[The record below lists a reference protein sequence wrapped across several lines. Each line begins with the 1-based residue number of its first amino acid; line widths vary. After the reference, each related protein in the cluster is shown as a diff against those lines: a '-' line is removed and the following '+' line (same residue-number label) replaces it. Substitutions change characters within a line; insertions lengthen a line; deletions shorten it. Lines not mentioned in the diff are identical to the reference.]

1 MSTGPA
7 QGGREGEGEP
17 PQSGA
22 EEPAGEKPAGKT
34 PAAAPPP
41 PPPMAPPRAA
51 AYMAAS
57 ALLAMTQGFG
67 MNLVAANIPQL
78 QGPFGATT
86 AEATWLMAAYMA
98 PNASLSLALIKI
110 RNQYG
115 LRPFAELGIAVFLLV
130 SVAHVFITDLHSA
143 LVLRFF
149 AGIAAAPLSSL
160 GFLYMLEAFSPAR
173 KLTIGIS
180 LALTNIGLAAPLTR
194 FISPALIDLGG
205 VRALLHFELA
215 LAMLSFAAIYLLPLT
230 PPPRVKVIEK
240 IDIVSYL
247 FIAVG
252 FGAGAVVLVL
262 GRQYW
267 WLEARWIGE
276 LLVVMIGALTI
287 AAVIE
292 LNRERPLIDLR
303 WLLSREMLH
312 FAAVL
317 VLFRLM
323 LAEQTAV
330 AGNFFQITGLQNDQ
344 LTGFYGMVALA
355 TAAGGLLCAAI
366 LKPGREPGIHMAALL
381 LIGVGAFLDSRATN
395 LTRPEQMYLSQAMIA
410 AGGSLFLP
418 PAIASGF
425 TLALRK
431 GPQYIL
437 SFIVVF
443 LVTQSLGGLAGSAL
457 FGSFITLREKFH
469 SNILAEAMTLADP
482 LVSGRVAQL
491 SAAYGHTITDPAV
504 LKAEGVALLG
514 QQVTREA
521 NVLAHNDAFLV
532 IALLAVGA
540 ATALAIHM
548 LYIRIREAGA
558 RSGGPA
564 AVEG

>member
-1 MSTGPA
+1 MSAVPA
-7 QGGREGEGEP
+7 SDTRGQEDAAEP
-17 PQSGA
+17 VAQQP
-22 EEPAGEKPAGKT
+22 
-34 PAAAPPP
+34 AAPPP
-41 PPPMAPPRAA
+41 APPVITPRRAA
-51 AYMAAS
+51 ACMAAS
-57 ALLAMTQGFG
+57 TLLAMTQGFG

-78 QGPFGATT
+78 QGPFGATS
-86 AEATWLMAAYMA
+86 AEAVWLMAAYMA

-115 LRPFAELGIAVFLLV
+115 LRHFAELGIAVFLVV
-130 SVAHVFITDLHSA
+130 SVLHIFITDLHSA
-143 LVLRFF
+143 IVLRFF

-160 GFLYMLEAFSPAR
+160 GFLYMLEAFTPAR
-173 KLTIGIS
+173 KLTVGIS

-194 FISPALIDLGG
+194 LISPALIELGG
-205 VRALLHFELA
+205 VRALLHLEVA

-230 PPPRVKVIEK
+230 PIPRAKVIEK
-240 IDIVSYL
+240 LDIVSYL
-247 FIAVG
+247 FIAIG
-252 FGAGAVVLVL
+252 FGSGAVILVT
-262 GRQYW
+262 GRTYW
-267 WLEARWIGE
+267 WMEAQWIGE
-276 LLVVMIGALTI
+276 LLVVMIGALTV
-287 AAVIE
+287 AAVLE
-292 LNRERPLIDLR
+292 LNREKPLIDLR
-303 WLLSREMLH
+303 WLFSREVLH

-330 AGNFFQITGLQNDQ
+330 ASNFFQIMGLQNDQ
-344 LTGFYGMVALA
+344 LTRLYGVVALA
-355 TAAGGLLCAAI
+355 TLAGGLLCAVI
-366 LKPGREPGIHMAALL
+366 MKPGREPGIHMIALL
-381 LIGVGAFLDSRATN
+381 LIGVGAFLDSHATN

-418 PAIASGF
+418 PAIAAGF
-425 TLALRK
+425 TMALKK

-469 SNILAEAMTLADP
+469 SNVLAQAMTLTDP
-482 LVSGRVAQL
+482 LVAARVSQL
-491 SAAYGHTITDPAV
+491 SAAYGRTITDAAV

-521 NVLAHNDAFLV
+521 NVLAHNDAFFV
-532 IALLAVGA
+532 IALLAVA
-540 ATALAIHM
+540 AAAALAIHWI
-548 LYIRIREAGA
+548 YIRIKEAAAPVEGQ
-558 RSGGPA
+558 A

>member
-1 MSTGPA
+1 MSTVPA
-7 QGGREGEGEP
+7 IETRGTED
-17 PQSGA
+17 
-22 EEPAGEKPAGKT
+22 EPAEAIEDLPAEAA
-34 PAAAPPP
+34 PAAPPP
-41 PPPMAPPRAA
+41 APMAPPRAA

-57 ALLAMTQGFG
+57 TLLALTQGFG
-67 MNLVAANIPQL
+67 LNLVAANIPQL
-78 QGPFGATT
+78 QGPLGATST
-86 AEATWLMAAYMA
+86 EAVWLVAAYMA

-115 LRPFAELGIAVFLLV
+115 LRSFAELGIAVFLVV
-130 SVAHVFITDLHSA
+130 SVLHIFITDLQSA
-143 LVLRFF
+143 IVLRFF

-173 KLTIGIS
+173 KLTVGIS

-194 FISPALIDLGG
+194 LISPALIDLGG
-205 VRALLHFELA
+205 IRALLQFEVA

-230 PPPRVKVIEK
+230 APPRVKVIEK
-240 IDIVSYL
+240 LDIVSYL
-247 FIAVG
+247 FIAIG
-252 FGAGAVVLVL
+252 FGAGAVVLVT
-262 GRQYW
+262 GRTYW
-267 WLEARWIGE
+267 WLEAQWIGE
-276 LLVVMIGALTI
+276 LLVVMVVALTI

-292 LNRERPLIDLR
+292 LNRKTPLIDLR
-303 WLLSREMLH
+303 WLFSREMLH

-317 VLFRLM
+317 ILFRLM

-330 AGNFFQITGLQNDQ
+330 AGNFFQITGLLNDQ
-344 LTGFYGMVALA
+344 LTGLYTAVTLA
-355 TAAGGLLCAAI
+355 TIAGGLVCAAV
-366 LKPGREPGIHMAALL
+366 LKPGREPGLHMVALL
-381 LIGVGAFLDSRATN
+381 LIGVGAFLDSHATN
-395 LTRPEQMYLSQAMIA
+395 LTRPGQMYWSQAMIA

-443 LVTQSLGGLAGSAL
+443 LVTQSLGGLAGSAI

-482 LVSGRVAQL
+482 LVATRVSQL
-491 SAAYGHTITDPAV
+491 SAAYGHTIVDSAV
-504 LKAEGVALLG
+504 LKAEGVALLS

-540 ATALAIHM
+540 AAALAIH
-548 LYIRIREAGA
+548 LLTVRIREAIA
-558 RSGGPA
+558 RTGEQA

>member
-1 MSTGPA
+1 
-7 QGGREGEGEP
+7 
-17 PQSGA
+17 
-22 EEPAGEKPAGKT
+22 
-34 PAAAPPP
+34 
-41 PPPMAPPRAA
+41 MAPPRAA

-57 ALLAMTQGFG
+57 TLLAMTQGFG
-67 MNLVAANIPQL
+67 LNLVAANIPQL
-78 QGPFGATT
+78 QGPLGATST
-86 AEATWLMAAYMA
+86 EAVWLIAAYMA

-115 LRPFAELGIAVFLLV
+115 LRPFAELGIAVFLVV
-130 SVAHVFITDLHSA
+130 SVLHIFITDLQSA
-143 LVLRFF
+143 IVLRFF

-173 KLTIGIS
+173 KLTVGIS

-194 FISPALIDLGG
+194 LISPALIDLGG
-205 VRALLHFELA
+205 VRALLQFEVA

-230 PPPRVKVIEK
+230 APPRVKVIEK
-240 IDIVSYL
+240 LDIVSYL
-247 FIAVG
+247 FIAIG
-252 FGAGAVVLVL
+252 FGAGAVVLVT
-262 GRQYW
+262 GRTYW
-267 WLEARWIGE
+267 WLEAQWIGE
-276 LLVVMIGALTI
+276 LLVVMVVALTI

-292 LNRERPLIDLR
+292 LNRKTPLIDLR
-303 WLLSREMLH
+303 WLFSREILH
-312 FAAVL
+312 FAGVL
-317 VLFRLM
+317 ILFRLM

-330 AGNFFQITGLQNDQ
+330 AGNFFQITGLLNDQ
-344 LTGFYGMVALA
+344 LIGLYTAVTLA
-355 TAAGGLLCAAI
+355 TIAGGLVCAAV
-366 LKPGREPGIHMAALL
+366 LKPGREPGLHMVALM
-381 LIGVGAFLDSRATN
+381 LIGVGAYLDSHATN
-395 LTRPEQMYLSQAMIA
+395 LTRPEQMYWSQAMIA

-482 LVSGRVAQL
+482 LVAARVSQL
-491 SAAYGHTITDPAV
+491 SAAYGRTIVDSAV
-504 LKAEGVALLG
+504 LKAEGVALLS

-521 NVLAHNDAFLV
+521 NVLAHNDAFFV

-540 ATALAIHM
+540 AAALAIH
-548 LYIRIREAGA
+548 LLTVRIREAIA
-558 RSGGPA
+558 RTGEQA

>member
-1 MSTGPA
+1 MSTVPA
-7 QGGREGEGEP
+7 NDPSGTEDEP
-17 PQSGA
+17 T
-22 EEPAGEKPAGKT
+22 EPIDGKPAEDDK
-34 PAAAPPP
+34 PAAPPP
-41 PPPMAPPRAA
+41 APAPMAPSRAA

-57 ALLAMTQGFG
+57 TLLAMTQGFG
-67 MNLVAANIPQL
+67 LNLVAANIPQL
-78 QGPFGATT
+78 QGPFGATST
-86 AEATWLMAAYMA
+86 EAVWLMAAYMA
-98 PNASLSLALIKI
+98 PNASLSLMLIKI

-115 LRPFAELGIAVFLLV
+115 LRPFAELGIAVFLVV
-130 SVAHVFITDLHSA
+130 SVLHIFITDLQSA
-143 LVLRFF
+143 IVLRFF

-173 KLTIGIS
+173 KLTVGIS

-194 FISPALIDLGG
+194 VISPTLIELGG
-205 VRALLHFELA
+205 VRALLHFEIA
-215 LAMLSFAAIYLLPLT
+215 LAMLSFSAIYLLPLT
-230 PPPRVKVIEK
+230 PPPRVKVIERL
-240 IDIVSYL
+240 DFLSYL

-252 FGAGAVVLVL
+252 FGAGAVILVT
-262 GRQYW
+262 GRTYW
-267 WLEARWIGE
+267 WLEAQWIGE
-276 LLVVMIGALTI
+276 LLVVMVAALTI

-292 LNRERPLIDLR
+292 LNRKSPLIDLR
-303 WLLSREMLH
+303 WLFSREMLH
-312 FAAVL
+312 FTAVL
-317 VLFRLM
+317 ILFRLM

-330 AGNFFQITGLQNDQ
+330 AGNFFQINGLLNDQ
-344 LTGFYGMVALA
+344 LTGLYGFVALA
-355 TAAGGLLCAAI
+355 TAAGGLVCAAV
-366 LKPGREPGIHMAALL
+366 LKPGREPGLHMVALL
-381 LIGVGAFLDSRATN
+381 LIGCGAFLDSHATN

-443 LVTQSLGGLAGSAL
+443 LVTQSLGGLAGSAI

-469 SNILAEAMTLADP
+469 SNILAQTMTLADP
-482 LVSGRVAQL
+482 LVAARVSQL
-491 SAAYGHTITDPAV
+491 SAAYGHTIIDPAV
-504 LKAEGVALLG
+504 LKAEGVALLS

-521 NVLAHNDAFLV
+521 NVLAHNDAFFV

-540 ATALAIHM
+540 AIALAIHR
-548 LYIRIREAGA
+548 IAVRIREAST
-558 RSGGPA
+558 RVGGEA

>member
-1 MSTGPA
+1 MSTA
-7 QGGREGEGEP
+7 SE
-17 PQSGA
+17 A
-22 EEPAGEKPAGKT
+22 EDEPAETVKEQ
-34 PAAAPPP
+34 PAATPPA
-41 PPPMAPPRAA
+41 PPPMAPSRAA

-57 ALLAMTQGFG
+57 TLLAMTQGFG

-78 QGPFGATT
+78 QGPLGATST
-86 AEATWLMAAYMA
+86 EAIWLMAAYMA

-115 LRPFAELGIAVFLLV
+115 LRHFAELGIAVFLVV
-130 SVAHVFITDLHSA
+130 SVLHIFITDLQSA

-173 KLTIGIS
+173 KLTVGIS

-194 FISPALIDLGG
+194 LISPALIDLGG
-205 VRALLHFELA
+205 VRALLHFEVA

-230 PPPRVKVIEK
+230 PVPRAKVIEK
-240 IDIVSYL
+240 LDVVSYL

-252 FGAGAVVLVL
+252 FGAGAVILIT
-262 GRQYW
+262 GRTYW
-267 WLEARWIGE
+267 WTEARWIGE
-276 LLVVMIGALTI
+276 LLVVMFSALTI
-287 AAVIE
+287 AAVLE

-303 WLLSREMLH
+303 WLVSREVLH

-330 AGNFFQITGLQNDQ
+330 AGNFFQIMGLQNDQ
-344 LTGFYGMVALA
+344 LTGLYSVVALA
-355 TAAGGLLCAAI
+355 TLAGGLICAAI
-366 LKPGREPGIHMAALL
+366 LKPSREPAIHMVALL
-381 LIGVGAFLDSRATN
+381 LIGVGAFLDSHATN
-395 LTRPEQMYLSQAMIA
+395 LTRPHEMYLSQAMIA

-425 TLALRK
+425 TMALRK

-443 LVTQSLGGLAGSAL
+443 LVTQSLGGLAGSAI

-469 SNILAEAMTLADP
+469 SNILAQTMTLADP
-482 LVSGRVAQL
+482 LVAARISQL
-491 SAAYGHTITDPAV
+491 SAAYGRTITDAAV
-504 LKAEGVALLG
+504 LKAEGVVLLS

-521 NVLAHNDAFLV
+521 NVLAHNDAFFV
-532 IALLAVGA
+532 IALLAMA
-540 ATALAIHM
+540 AAAALAAHRT
-548 LYIRIREAGA
+548 YIRIKEASAHSGA
-558 RSGGPA
+558 T
-564 AVEG
+564 AVEGCPS

>member
-1 MSTGPA
+1 MSAVPA
-7 QGGREGEGEP
+7 ADGRGGEGEP
-17 PQSGA
+17 PRSGA
-22 EEPAGEKPAGKT
+22 QEPAEEKP
-34 PAAAPPP
+34 AAPPP

-51 AYMAAS
+51 AYMIAS
-57 ALLAMTQGFG
+57 TLLAMTQGFG
-67 MNLVAANIPQL
+67 LNLVAANIPQL
-78 QGPFGATT
+78 QGPFGATA
-86 AEATWLMAAYMA
+86 AEAAWLMAAYMA

-110 RNQYG
+110 RNQFG
-115 LRPFAELGIAVFLLV
+115 LRPFAELGIAAFLLV
-130 SVAHVFITDLHSA
+130 SVAHIFITDLQSA

-215 LAMLSFAAIYLLPLT
+215 LAMLSFAAIYLLPLA
-230 PPPRVKVIEK
+230 PPPRAKVIEK
-240 IDIVSYL
+240 LDIVSYL

-252 FGAGAVVLVL
+252 FGSGAVVLVL

-267 WLEARWIGE
+267 WLEAPWIGT
-276 LLVVMIGALTI
+276 LLVVMVGALTI

-303 WLLSREMLH
+303 WLFSREMLH

-344 LTGFYGMVALA
+344 LAGLYGMVALA

-366 LKPGREPGIHMAALL
+366 LKPGREPGIHMVALL

-395 LTRPEQMYLSQAMIA
+395 LTRPEQMYVSQAMIA

-482 LVSGRVAQL
+482 LVAGRVAQL
-491 SAAYGHTITDPAV
+491 SAAYGRTIIDPAV

-540 ATALAIHM
+540 AAALAIHM
-548 LYIRIREAGA
+548 LYIRIREASA
-558 RSGGPA
+558 RNGEPA

>member
-1 MSTGPA
+1 MSPVPA
-7 QGGREGEGEP
+7 PGGRGGEGEP
-17 PQSGA
+17 LSFEAQ
-22 EEPAGEKPAGKT
+22 EPIGERPVED
-34 PAAAPPP
+34 PPAAPPP
-41 PPPMAPPRAA
+41 PPSMAPPRAA

-57 ALLAMTQGFG
+57 TLLAMTQGFG
-67 MNLVAANIPQL
+67 LNLVAANIPQF
-78 QGPFGATT
+78 QGPFGATA
-86 AEATWLMAAYMA
+86 AEAGWLMAAYMA

-130 SVAHVFITDLHSA
+130 SVAHIFITDLQSA

-194 FISPALIDLGG
+194 LISPGLIDVGG
-205 VRALLHFELA
+205 IRALLHFELA

-240 IDIVSYL
+240 LDIASYL
-247 FIAVG
+247 LIAVG
-252 FGAGAVVLVL
+252 FGSGAAVLVL

-267 WLEARWIGE
+267 WLEAPWIGE

-292 LNRERPLIDLR
+292 LNREKPLIDLR
-303 WLLSREMLH
+303 WLFSREIMH

-317 VLFRLM
+317 VLFRLI

-330 AGNFFQITGLQNDQ
+330 AGNFFQITSLQNDQ
-344 LTGFYGMVALA
+344 LTGLYGVVALA
-355 TAAGGLLCAAI
+355 TAGGGLLCAAI

-395 LTRPEQMYLSQAMIA
+395 LTRPAQMYVSQAMIA

-431 GPQYIL
+431 GQQYIL

-482 LVSGRVAQL
+482 LVAARVAQL
-491 SAAYGHTITDPAV
+491 SAAYGRTITDPAV
-504 LKAEGVALLG
+504 LKAEGIVLLG
-514 QQVTREA
+514 RQVTREA

-532 IALLAVGA
+532 IALIAVCA
-540 ATALAIHM
+540 AAALATHM

-558 RSGGPA
+558 SDGGLP

>member
-1 MSTGPA
+1 MSTVPA
-7 QGGREGEGEP
+7 TAAGGTEDE
-17 PQSGA
+17 QA
-22 EEPAGEKPAGKT
+22 APA
-34 PAAAPPP
+34 PAAAPMPP
-41 PPPMAPPRAA
+41 RRAA

-57 ALLAMTQGFG
+57 TLLAMTQGFG

-78 QGPFGATT
+78 QGPLGATST
-86 AEATWLMAAYMA
+86 EAAWLMAAYMA
-98 PNASLSLALIKI
+98 PNASLSLALLKI

-115 LRPFAELGIAVFLLV
+115 LRHFAELGIAVFLVV
-130 SVAHVFITDLHSA
+130 SVLHVFVTDMPSA
-143 LVLRFF
+143 IFLRFF

-160 GFLYMLEAFSPAR
+160 GFLYMLEAFTPAR
-173 KLTIGIS
+173 KLTVGIS

-194 FISPALIDLGG
+194 LLSPSLIDVGG
-205 VRALLHFELA
+205 VMALFHFEIA

-230 PPPRVKVIEK
+230 APPRVKVIEK
-240 IDIVSYL
+240 LDIVSYL

-252 FGAGAVVLVL
+252 FGAGAVILVT
-262 GRQYW
+262 GRTYW
-267 WLEARWIGE
+267 WTEAQWIGE
-276 LLVVMIGALTI
+276 LLVVMIGALTV

-292 LNRERPLIDLR
+292 LNRKTPLIDLR
-303 WLLSREMLH
+303 WVFSREILH

-344 LTGFYGMVALA
+344 LTGLYGIVALA
-355 TAAGGLLCAAI
+355 TAAGGLVCAAI
-366 LKPGREPGIHMAALL
+366 IKPGREPGLHMAALL
-381 LIGVGAFLDSRATN
+381 LIAAGAFLDSRATN
-395 LTRPEQMYLSQAMIA
+395 LARPAEMYFSQAMIA

-431 GPQYIL
+431 GPHYIL

-482 LVSGRVAQL
+482 LVAARVSQL
-491 SAAYGHTITDPAV
+491 SAAYGRTITDAAV

-514 QQVTREA
+514 RQVTREA
-521 NVLAHNDAFLV
+521 NVLAHNDAFFV

-540 ATALAIHM
+540 AAALATHM
-548 LYIRIREAGA
+548 LYIRIKEAVTRRRGQ
-558 RSGGPA
+558 A

>member
-1 MSTGPA
+1 MSTVPA
-7 QGGREGEGEP
+7 IETRGTED
-17 PQSGA
+17 
-22 EEPAGEKPAGKT
+22 EPAEAIEDLPAEAA
-34 PAAAPPP
+34 PAAPPP
-41 PPPMAPPRAA
+41 APASMTPLRAA

-57 ALLAMTQGFG
+57 TLLALTQGFG
-67 MNLVAANIPQL
+67 LNLVAANIPQL
-78 QGPFGATT
+78 QGPLGATST
-86 AEATWLMAAYMA
+86 EAVWLVAAYMA
-98 PNASLSLALIKI
+98 PNALLSLALIKI

-115 LRPFAELGIAVFLLV
+115 LRSFAELGIAVFLVV
-130 SVAHVFITDLHSA
+130 SVLHIFITDLQSA
-143 LVLRFF
+143 IVLRFF

-160 GFLYMLEAFSPAR
+160 GFLYMLEAFPPAR
-173 KLTIGIS
+173 KMTVGIS

-194 FISPALIDLGG
+194 LISPALIDLGG
-205 VRALLHFELA
+205 VRALLQFEVA

-230 PPPRVKVIEK
+230 APPRVKVIEK
-240 IDIVSYL
+240 LDIASYL
-247 FIAVG
+247 LIAVG
-252 FGAGAVVLVL
+252 FGAGAVVLVT
-262 GRQYW
+262 GRTYW
-267 WLEARWIGE
+267 WLEAQWIGE
-276 LLVVMIGALTI
+276 LLVVMVVALTI

-292 LNRERPLIDLR
+292 LNRKTPLIDLR
-303 WLLSREMLH
+303 WLFSREMLH

-317 VLFRLM
+317 ILFRLM

-330 AGNFFQITGLQNDQ
+330 AGNFFQITGLLNDQ
-344 LTGFYGMVALA
+344 LIGLYTAITLA
-355 TAAGGLLCAAI
+355 TIAGGLVCAAI
-366 LKPGREPGIHMAALL
+366 MKPGREPGLHMVALL
-381 LIGVGAFLDSRATN
+381 LIGVGAFLDSHATN
-395 LTRPEQMYLSQAMIA
+395 LTRPEQMYWSQAMIA

-443 LVTQSLGGLAGSAL
+443 LVTQSLGGLAGSAI

-482 LVSGRVAQL
+482 LVATRVSQL
-491 SAAYGHTITDPAV
+491 SAAYGHTIVDSAV
-504 LKAEGVALLG
+504 LKAEGVALLS

-540 ATALAIHM
+540 AAALAIH
-548 LYIRIREAGA
+548 LLTVRIREASA
-558 RSGGPA
+558 RSGGDV

>member
-1 MSTGPA
+1 MSAVPA
-7 QGGREGEGEP
+7 ADGRGGEGEP
-17 PQSGA
+17 PRSGA
-22 EEPAGEKPAGKT
+22 QEPAEEKP
-34 PAAAPPP
+34 AAPPP

-51 AYMAAS
+51 AYMIAS
-57 ALLAMTQGFG
+57 TLLAMTQGFG
-67 MNLVAANIPQL
+67 LNLVAANIPQL
-78 QGPFGATT
+78 QGPFGATA

-110 RNQYG
+110 RNQFG
-115 LRPFAELGIAVFLLV
+115 LRPFAELGIAAFLLV
-130 SVAHVFITDLHSA
+130 SVAHIFITDLQSA

-205 VRALLHFELA
+205 VRALLRFELA
-215 LAMLSFAAIYLLPLT
+215 LAMLSFAAIYLLPLA
-230 PPPRVKVIEK
+230 PPPRAKVIEK
-240 IDIVSYL
+240 LDIVSYL

-252 FGAGAVVLVL
+252 FGSGAVVLVL

-267 WLEARWIGE
+267 WLEAPWIGT
-276 LLVVMIGALTI
+276 LLVVMVGALTI

-303 WLLSREMLH
+303 WLFSREMLH

-344 LTGFYGMVALA
+344 LAGLYGMVALA

-366 LKPGREPGIHMAALL
+366 LKPGREPGIHMVALL

-395 LTRPEQMYLSQAMIA
+395 LTRPEQMYVSQAMIA

-482 LVSGRVAQL
+482 LVAGRVAQL
-491 SAAYGHTITDPAV
+491 SAAYGRTIIDPAV

-540 ATALAIHM
+540 AAALAIHM
-548 LYIRIREAGA
+548 LYIRIREASA
-558 RSGGPA
+558 RNGESA

>member
-1 MSTGPA
+1 MRRGMSAVPA
-7 QGGREGEGEP
+7 ADGRGGEGEP
-17 PQSGA
+17 PRSGA
-22 EEPAGEKPAGKT
+22 QEPAEEKP
-34 PAAAPPP
+34 AAPPP

-51 AYMAAS
+51 AYMVAS
-57 ALLAMTQGFG
+57 TLLAMTQGFG
-67 MNLVAANIPQL
+67 LNLVAANIPQL
-78 QGPFGATT
+78 QGPFGATA
-86 AEATWLMAAYMA
+86 AEAAWLMAAYMA

-110 RNQYG
+110 RNQFG
-115 LRPFAELGIAVFLLV
+115 LRPFAELGIAAFLLV
-130 SVAHVFITDLHSA
+130 SVAHIFITDLQSA

-215 LAMLSFAAIYLLPLT
+215 LAMLSFAAIYLLPLA
-230 PPPRVKVIEK
+230 PPPRAKVIEK
-240 IDIVSYL
+240 LDIVSYL

-252 FGAGAVVLVL
+252 FGSGAVVLVL

-267 WLEARWIGE
+267 WLEAPWIGT
-276 LLVVMIGALTI
+276 LLVVMVGALTI

-303 WLLSREMLH
+303 WLFSREMLH

-344 LTGFYGMVALA
+344 LAGLYGMVALA

-366 LKPGREPGIHMAALL
+366 LKPGREPGIHMVALL

-395 LTRPEQMYLSQAMIA
+395 LTRPEQMYVSQAMIA

-482 LVSGRVAQL
+482 LVAGRVAQL
-491 SAAYGHTITDPAV
+491 SAAYGRTIIDPAV

-540 ATALAIHM
+540 AAALAIHM
-548 LYIRIREAGA
+548 LYIRIREASA
-558 RSGGPA
+558 RNGEPA